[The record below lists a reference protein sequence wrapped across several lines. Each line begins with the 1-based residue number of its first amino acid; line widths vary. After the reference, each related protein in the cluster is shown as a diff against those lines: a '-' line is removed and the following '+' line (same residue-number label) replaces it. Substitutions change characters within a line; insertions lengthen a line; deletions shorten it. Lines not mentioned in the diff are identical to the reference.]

1 MARRR
6 LILGAGVLAG
16 CLGACVSAPADAPAW
31 FHEREAATGQTYPN
45 LRDVPNHTDV
55 NADPA
60 HWDAVAADVR
70 AAAAAMRASPRAE
83 PAPPEDPSGFVDQ
96 ARRELEAARDAH
108 PQ

>member
-6 LILGAGVLAG
+6 ILVAGFLAG
-16 CLGACVSAPADAPAW
+16 CLGACVSAPSDAPAW
-31 FHEREAATGQTYPN
+31 FLARDAATEQTYPN
-45 LRDVPNHTDV
+45 LRDMPTRSDV
-55 NADPA
+55 NTDAA
-60 HWDAVAADVR
+60 HWDAVAAELN